1 MQSLRRTCC
10 RNSISDYEF
19 QKNKVVTPGRLGRSV
34 LRTDKDLAAEKQS
47 TASSHKIALEIRV
60 FCRCDFLG
68 RTVEINAAFV
78 VNDETRYG
86 LVEIGLNARGRSR
99 IANHAPRLRI
109 EFKIGEREAILDS
122 MRGEQRSYAV
132 NVAEAKDQSDD
143 RLRRNGIEPRGG
155 RIVKNDL
162 RAADEGACDGN
173 AAAHATGKFGRKL
186 IESVFELDEF
196 QDFADA
202 LVDFGFID
210 AIFAETVGDVVG
222 DGHGV
227 EERAFLEDEADL
239 AAEIEEIDFGHG

>member
-10 RNSISDYEF
+10 RNPISDYEF
-19 QKNKVVTPGRLGRSV
+19 QKNRYACAFEAHRAAH
-34 LRTDKDLAAEKQS
+34 RKDLAAEKQS

-109 EFKIGEREAILDS
+109 EFEIGEREAILDS

-132 NVAEAKDQSDD
+132 NVAEAKNQSDD
-143 RLRRNGIEPRGG
+143 RLRCNGIEPRGG

-162 RAADEGACDGN
+162 RA
-173 AAAHATGKFGRKL
+173 
-186 IESVFELDEF
+186 S
-196 QDFADA
+196 
-202 LVDFGFID
+202 
-210 AIFAETVGDVVG
+210 
-222 DGHGV
+222 
-227 EERAFLEDEADL
+227 
-239 AAEIEEIDFGHG
+239 